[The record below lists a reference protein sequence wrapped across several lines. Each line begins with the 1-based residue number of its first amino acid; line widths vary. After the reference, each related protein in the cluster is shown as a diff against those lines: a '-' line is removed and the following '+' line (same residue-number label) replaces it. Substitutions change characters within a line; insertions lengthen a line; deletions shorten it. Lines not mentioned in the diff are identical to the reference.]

1 MSVSINRRKVT
12 QTPVPTPSV
21 SRAEVIGYKIRSNK
35 VKSQDTTMSSSFDY
49 VIFKKNIKKG
59 RDSVVQCSVPPE
71 VVY

>member
-1 MSVSINRRKVT
+1 MHLYQPAFLECGDDVMMGPTMSVSINRRKVT

-49 VIFKKNIKKG
+49 VL
-59 RDSVVQCSVPPE
+59 
-71 VVY
+71 